1 MLRNRRGASF
11 EQTQLDCRFGM
22 PSNEAHFSKLYF
34 SKNHATFSRSIM
46 EMNKD
51 LLAIN
56 RAKKEF
62 ENVPRKDGKY
72 IIVGPGCDIYLER
85 FTKNFRDKNRASW
98 PQKTMDIVAAM
109 QQSNMQVPAFHP
121 WVVPHLGGRK
131 SYNNLIKKYPNL
143 KFGLAVH
150 NTSFDREIIKKGTK
164 YYYEKLSNI
173 GDLTLGNRTA
183 KFLDNFLDVNKN
195 NLDKILF
202 ARGFDEPTNT
212 LIRSFSYSLNPHNI
226 KVLKELDKEI
236 CQNYGFGKYGMP
248 DLNRGMQNKDDALRH
263 IAFSRWWNNQ
273 AVITFSKLQKIL
285 QQKAPNMPFMPLVCN
300 TVDAYSGYEEL
311 PLLTKYGNWIGVD
324 PYPTSTRSVFSVA
337 RAVYHT
343 GFATKL
349 AKDLSGNSK
358 VFVYIQAFKYH
369 GQAPSQENLYEWV
382 SQSLKNGADIL
393 SFYALRNLEE
403 CPQVYQWVLDVSKKV
418 SSMKKLDIPTNSPVT
433 ILYNYVGNWGRFDRG
448 QMDYYS
454 LYSILAE
461 KIQGNFAFIS
471 DRQIKQQ
478 MPKHIKVCFAPS
490 LEYVDED
497 VAHSLEKFVN
507 AGGTL
512 VTFDPA
518 AFRIAP
524 NGKLLSQR
532 KSLLGNPIFTTLPE
546 YKEIYWGKARK
557 QLKLFSDNVIKC
569 QAVKVPA
576 NAKVKATWPNGS
588 CAAYSRQVGKGKV
601 VFFSVNPFANA
612 NVALNPGNWQSYFE
626 NYYRKNNLPIGLKI
640 WNFSLPIK

>member
-1 MLRNRRGASF
+1 M
-11 EQTQLDCRFGM
+11 
-22 PSNEAHFSKLYF
+22 
-34 SKNHATFSRSIM
+34 
-46 EMNKD
+46 
-51 LLAIN
+51 
-56 RAKKEF
+56 
-62 ENVPRKDGKY
+62 
-72 IIVGPGCDIYLER
+72 
-85 FTKNFRDKNRASW
+85 
-98 PQKTMDIVAAM
+98 
-109 QQSNMQVPAFHP
+109 
-121 WVVPHLGGRK
+121 
-131 SYNNLIKKYPNL
+131 
-143 KFGLAVH
+143 
-150 NTSFDREIIKKGTK
+150 
-164 YYYEKLSNI
+164 
-173 GDLTLGNRTA
+173 
-183 KFLDNFLDVNKN
+183 
-195 NLDKILF
+195 
-202 ARGFDEPTNT
+202 
-212 LIRSFSYSLNPHNI
+212 
-226 KVLKELDKEI
+226 
-236 CQNYGFGKYGMP
+236 
-248 DLNRGMQNKDDALRH
+248 
-263 IAFSRWWNNQ
+263 
-273 AVITFSKLQKIL
+273 
-285 QQKAPNMPFMPLVCN
+285 
-300 TVDAYSGYEEL
+300 
-311 PLLTKYGNWIGVD
+311 
-324 PYPTSTRSVFSVA
+324 
-337 RAVYHT
+337 
-343 GFATKL
+343 
-349 AKDLSGNSK
+349 
-358 VFVYIQAFKYH
+358 
-369 GQAPSQENLYEWV
+369 
-382 SQSLKNGADIL
+382 KNGADIL

-497 VAHSLEKFVN
+497 VALSLEKFVN